1 MANRSSTD
9 TNIDRRGK
17 DMMGYPLKRQLKD
30 YTDLDIE
37 AARVLAKEAGYEWDC
52 VYTDPAVT
60 GKRFLKSAKIV
71 RQFLEDQA
79 MLCAAQDA
87 HGRVPVVTTGLEY
100 DPNSASGYRAPPAVA
115 QASVDAIRQTI
126 ADEWGSHL
134 CYRHPDGLRHCD
146 GDKRCRC
153 VDIARAIVSEH
164 GDAQAVPGSREAT
177 LKMVANLFA
186 ESVHETY
193 TREEVVSLI
202 EDMIRALHKLPHD
215 MKVSCPEVERVRGV
229 AQTPS
234 LCSCKASQR
243 DGQHMAWCPSLRGV
257 AQTPSDEL
265 QSVYDAL
272 CQAQDCIRGET
283 PEDVTDAEAR
293 EDTIDKVRDAMRTV
307 EAIQSRGAAQAPSEP
322 VAYRVK
328 DYADGWILCHTLE
341 VAEHEADGQ
350 CLIQPLYL
358 GVAQTAPPPK
368 CTCGYWR
375 AARISHANDCPAL
388 AFPQP
393 SQ

>member
-164 GDAQAVPGSREAT
+164 GAAQDVPGSREAT
-177 LKMVANLFA
+177 LKRVANLFA
-186 ESVHETY
+186 KSVHETY

-202 EDMIRALHKLPHD
+202 EDMIRLDSPVPSTHQPKTYSELLPVGTRVKVHAAMRREGSDHD
-215 MKVSCPEVERVRGV
+215 WHGRTGTIVNWLGGNSWAEVQMDKPKRDRPNPVPIT
-229 AQTPS
+229 AHN
-234 LCSCKASQR
+234 LMKAS
-243 DGQHMAWCPSLRGV
+243 D
-257 AQTPSDEL
+257 
-265 QSVYDAL
+265 
-272 CQAQDCIRGET
+272 
-283 PEDVTDAEAR
+283 
-293 EDTIDKVRDAMRTV
+293 
-307 EAIQSRGAAQAPSEP
+307 
-322 VAYRVK
+322 
-328 DYADGWILCHTLE
+328 
-341 VAEHEADGQ
+341 
-350 CLIQPLYL
+350 
-358 GVAQTAPPPK
+358 
-368 CTCGYWR
+368 
-375 AARISHANDCPAL
+375 AARR
-388 AFPQP
+388 
-393 SQ
+393 